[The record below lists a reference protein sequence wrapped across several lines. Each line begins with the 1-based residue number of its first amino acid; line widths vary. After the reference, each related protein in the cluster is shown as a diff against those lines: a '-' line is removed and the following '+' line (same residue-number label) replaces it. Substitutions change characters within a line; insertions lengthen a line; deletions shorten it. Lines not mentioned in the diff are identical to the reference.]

1 MTEYSQESLFEIFP
15 AKKSSNESVHL
26 DFLAFLAGA
35 GAGGQPMYTLNSATQ
50 QSLANSTLVP
60 SSLCRKGPFVQNFTQ
75 NMNDV
80 ISQFFVQISEEST
93 EWCLLFGQNH
103 PSQIPVVSRN
113 EVS

>member
-1 MTEYSQESLFEIFP
+1 MTEYSQENLFERSP
-15 AKKSSNESVHL
+15 AEKFFESVLL

-35 GAGGQPMYTLNSATQ
+35 GASGGQPVYTLNSATQ
-50 QSLANSTLVP
+50 QSLAHSTLVP

>member
-1 MTEYSQESLFEIFP
+1 MTEYSQENLFERSP
-15 AKKSSNESVHL
+15 AKKLFESVHL

-60 SSLCRKGPFVQNFTQ
+60 SSLCRKGPFVQSFTQ

-80 ISQFFVQISEEST
+80 ISQFFVRISEEST
-93 EWCLLFGQNH
+93 ECSSRTIH
-103 PSQIPVVSRN
+103 PRIT
-113 EVS
+113 